1 MKYLF
6 KNFKPYI
13 GSILLILLILIF
25 QAFCDLS
32 LPNYTSDLIDV
43 GISSSGIEYITP
55 EKISEEK
62 YEEVK
67 FYMLDDELELWE
79 SSYEKDGDLYVLKD
93 DAKEK
98 IAELDETF
106 DAPIAI
112 TYLISQMDAEKLEE
126 YVGDSSLELDQSE
139 FSLTD
144 EQTAEIMASIPQ
156 EDMMA
161 MATMTEAEQAEFMQN
176 YMTNY
181 MKDHATE
188 LFADQIRE
196 GIIEMRGDIEEQLQ
210 SLGDS
215 MIHSFGI
222 AFTQAEYEAIGI
234 DTDTIEINYLKRTGA
249 VMLLMAAGMMGA
261 SILSG
266 FIASRASAGIGR
278 DLRGKIFR
286 KVLSFTDGEMT
297 NFSTAS
303 LITRSTNDIQQVQL
317 AAVMLLRIVIYAPIL
332 AVGGIIMVIKTGAGM
347 TWIIVLAVVSMFII
361 IGILL
366 IFAMPKFKKMQ
377 KLVDGVN
384 LISREILT
392 GLLVIRAFS
401 RERNAEER
409 FEEENQKL
417 TKVMLFVNR
426 IMSGMLPLM
435 MTVMYAVSIL
445 IVWVSAGKI
454 NDGQLEVGSMTA
466 FITYSMLIVMSFL
479 MLAVL
484 AIIVPRAGVAAQ
496 RIQEVLDKDVA
507 IKDKKDAK
515 ILDKNGMT
523 GKVKFD
529 NVSFMY
535 PDADTNVIENIDFE
549 ALPGQTTAF
558 IGSTGS
564 GKSTVVNLIPRFY
577 DVTEGAITIDGVDI
591 REYTQESLRA
601 AIGYVPQKGVL
612 FSGDIKSNILYG
624 APEGSE
630 EDMLEAARISQ
641 STEFIDEKPD
651 KYETAVAQGG
661 TNVSGGQ
668 RQRLSIA
675 RAIARN
681 PKIYIFDDSFS
692 ALDFKTDVAL
702 RTALGPKVKESTVLI
717 VAQRISTIL
726 YADQIIV
733 LDEGKMVGK
742 GTHKELMK
750 TCEVYKQI
758 ASSQLSEKELS
769 ESLA

>member
-1 MKYLF
+1 MKYLLR
-6 KNFKPYI
+6 NFKPYV

-79 SSYEKDGDLYVLKD
+79 SSYEKDGDVYVLKD
-93 DAKEK
+93 EAKEK

-139 FSLTD
+139 FSLTE

-161 MATMTEAEQAEFMQN
+161 MATMSEAEQAEFMQN

-196 GIIEMRGDIEEQLQ
+196 GIIEMRADIEEQLE

-222 AFTQAEYEAIGI
+222 AFTQAEYEAVGI
-234 DTDTIEINYLKRTGA
+234 DTDEIEVNYLKRTGG
-249 VMLLMAAGMMGA
+249 VMLLMAAGMMAA

-278 DLRGKIFR
+278 DLRANIFR

-317 AAVMLLRIVIYAPIL
+317 AAVMILRIVIYAPIL
-332 AVGGIIMVIKTGAGM
+332 AIGGIIMVIRTGAGM

-361 IGILL
+361 IGILM
-366 IFAMPKFKKMQ
+366 IFAMPKFKMMQ

-426 IMSGMLPLM
+426 LMSGMMPLM
-435 MTVMYAVSIL
+435 MIVMYAVSIL

-454 NDGQLEVGSMTA
+454 NDGQLEVGAMTA
-466 FITYSMLIVMSFL
+466 FITYSMLIVMAFL

-484 AIIVPRAGVAAQ
+484 AIIVPRAGVASQ
-496 RIQEVLDKDVA
+496 RIQEVLDKEVA

-515 ILDKNGMT
+515 ILDKDGMT
-523 GKVKFD
+523 GKVTFD

-577 DVTEGAITIDGVDI
+577 DVSEGAIKIDGVDI
-591 REYTQESLRA
+591 REFTQESLRA
-601 AIGYVPQKGVL
+601 AIGFVPQKGVL

-624 APEGSE
+624 APDATE

-641 STEFIDEKPD
+641 ATEFIDEKPD

-702 RTALGPKVKESTVLI
+702 RTALGPKVKDSTVLI

-742 GTHKELMK
+742 GTHKELMQS
-750 TCEVYKQI
+750 CEVYKQI
-758 ASSQLSEKELS
+758 ASSQLSEKELT